1 MPQKAGRK
9 CAIAFLV
16 TGLGFLVMPAIG
28 IVMICLDCTIGIYIA
43 YRNYKRVLA
52 LYE

>member
-28 IVMICLDCTIGIYIA
+28 IAMICLDCTIGIYIA